1 MNRDY
6 EDLEKQVDKWVESI
20 DVQSFCEDN
29 REGRE
34 SSLEQGKPGYNFLS
48 EKNKETYCE
57 TMMTFIDA
65 KMKKNNF
72 LRGDEL
78 RDLILKKLLERTNP
92 NSEFDFIFFKKV
104 YTILFTN
111 LLLSSSYLSFSAITR
126 SKL

>member
-1 MNRDY
+1 MMDF
-6 EDLEKQVDKWVESI
+6 I
-20 DVQSFCEDN
+20 DV
-29 REGRE
+29 
-34 SSLEQGKPGYNFLS
+34 
-48 EKNKETYCE
+48 
-57 TMMTFIDA
+57 
-65 KMKKNNF
+65 KMKPKN
-72 LRGDEL
+72 LLGGDEL